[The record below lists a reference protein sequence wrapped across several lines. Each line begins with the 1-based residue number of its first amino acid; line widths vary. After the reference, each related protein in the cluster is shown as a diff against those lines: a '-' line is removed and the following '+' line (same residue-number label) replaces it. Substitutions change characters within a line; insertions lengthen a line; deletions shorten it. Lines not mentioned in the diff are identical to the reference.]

1 MTDAQ
6 PAGQNAGMTHTLI
19 PPQGCSQARS
29 DWLWPADANGL
40 SLQRCQ
46 FDPGRLDGNDFA
58 RLGISA
64 IQGVAKR
71 QMEYLAGRYCAA
83 VALQS
88 FGCLKVPERGADRAP
103 LWPADF
109 SGSISHSHGV
119 ALAVVGRQSAWR
131 SLGLDL
137 EARLSDERA
146 RRLCAEIL
154 TPAEQQRLQ
163 TLPGDA
169 QATRVSLTFSL
180 KESLFKALYP
190 LTGVRFYFQD
200 AELLLADQGVAR
212 LRLLKTLSAEWTAG
226 CELPARYAELDG
238 QLLSLVAVAAK

>member
-1 MTDAQ
+1 MTQ
-6 PAGQNAGMTHTLI
+6 TPP
-19 PPQGCSQARS
+19 PPQGCSPSLS
-29 DWLWPADANGL
+29 DWPWPSDANGL
-40 SLQRCQ
+40 SLHRCQ
-46 FDPGRLDGNDFA
+46 FDPTRLDGSDFA

-64 IQGVAKR
+64 IPGAAKR

-83 VALQS
+83 AALRS
-88 FGCLKVPERGADRAP
+88 FDCLAVPERGADRAP
-103 LWPADF
+103 LWPAGF
-109 SGSISHSHGV
+109 CGSISHSHGV

-154 TPAEQQRLQ
+154 TPTEQQRLQ
-163 TLPGDA
+163 ALPGDA
-169 QATRVSLTFSL
+169 HAGRISLTFSL

-200 AELLLADQGVAR
+200 AELLMADQGMAR
-212 LRLLKTLSAEWTAG
+212 LRLLKSLSAEWTAG
-226 CELPARYAELDG
+226 RELPARHAEIDG
-238 QLLSLVAVAAK
+238 QLLSLVAVAAE

>member
-1 MTDAQ
+1 MTQ
-6 PAGQNAGMTHTLI
+6 TPP
-19 PPQGCSQARS
+19 PPQGCSPSLS
-29 DWLWPADANGL
+29 DWPWPSDANGL
-40 SLQRCQ
+40 SLHRCQ
-46 FDPGRLDGNDFA
+46 FDPTRLDGSDFA

-64 IQGVAKR
+64 IQGAAKR

-83 VALQS
+83 TALRS
-88 FGCLKVPERGADRAP
+88 FDCLAVPERGADRAP
-103 LWPADF
+103 LWPAGF
-109 SGSISHSHGV
+109 CGSISHSHGV

-137 EARLSDERA
+137 EVRLSEERA
-146 RRLCAEIL
+146 KRLCAEIL

-163 TLPGDA
+163 SLPGDA

-200 AELLLADQGVAR
+200 AELLMADQGMAQ
-212 LRLLKTLSAEWTAG
+212 LRLLKSLSAEWTAG
-226 CELPARYAELDG
+226 RELPARHTEIDG
-238 QLLSLVAVAAK
+238 QLLSLVAVAAE

>member
-1 MTDAQ
+1 MTDAR
-6 PAGQNAGMTHTLI
+6 PAGQNAAMTQTPP
-19 PPQGCSQARS
+19 PPQGCSPSLS
-29 DWLWPADANGL
+29 DWPWPSDANGL
-40 SLQRCQ
+40 SLHRCQ
-46 FDPGRLDGNDFA
+46 FDPTRLDGNDFA

-64 IQGVAKR
+64 IQGAAKR

-83 VALQS
+83 AALRS
-88 FGCLKVPERGADRAP
+88 FDCLAVPERGADRAP
-103 LWPADF
+103 LWPAGF
-109 SGSISHSHGV
+109 CGSISHSHGV

-163 TLPGDA
+163 SLPGDA

-200 AELLLADQGVAR
+200 AELLMADQGMAQ
-212 LRLLKTLSAEWTAG
+212 LRLLKSLSAEWTAG
-226 CELPARYAELDG
+226 RELPARHTEIDG
-238 QLLSLVAVAAK
+238 QLLSLVAVAAE

>member
-1 MTDAQ
+1 MTDAR
-6 PAGQNAGMTHTLI
+6 PAGQNAGMTQTPP
-19 PPQGCSQARS
+19 PPQGCSPALS
-29 DWLWPADANGL
+29 DWPWPADANGL
-40 SLQRCQ
+40 SLHRCQ
-46 FDPGRLDGNDFA
+46 FDPTWLDGNDFA

-64 IQGVAKR
+64 IPGAAKR

-83 VALQS
+83 AALRS
-88 FGCLKVPERGADRAP
+88 FDCLAVPERGADRAP
-103 LWPADF
+103 LWPVGF
-109 SGSISHSHGV
+109 CGSISHSHGV

-137 EARLSDERA
+137 EAQLSDERA

-163 TLPGDA
+163 SLPGDA

-200 AELLLADQGVAR
+200 AELLMADQGMAQ
-212 LRLLKTLSAEWTAG
+212 LRLLKSLSAEWTAG
-226 CELPARYAELDG
+226 RELPARHAEIDG
-238 QLLSLVAVAAK
+238 QLLSLVAVAAE